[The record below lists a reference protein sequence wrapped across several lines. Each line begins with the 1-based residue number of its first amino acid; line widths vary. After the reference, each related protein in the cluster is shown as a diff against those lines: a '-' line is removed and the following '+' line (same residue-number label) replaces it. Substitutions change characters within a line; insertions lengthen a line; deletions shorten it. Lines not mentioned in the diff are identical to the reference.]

1 MKYYELITKNTLV
14 GQIPLMFNGRKLQ
27 SEVAANVVILKVGYN
42 NAVQEMKKELEEI
55 QKGLQKDG
63 YEDRSRA
70 YQEMLEVDKKVEK
83 HNSWK
88 EGDVDSEGKAIEQ
101 PKMPSAEELER
112 AEETRKTE
120 KEFLKEVEELNEV
133 YGKAYLKKLQE
144 EVNFTKGLSK
154 DDWKAIYD
162 MIGLE
167 GTIKYQYPNGIEK
180 DIEVSDFIQYVGE
193 LINE

>member
-1 MKYYELITKNTLV
+1 MKYYELITKNSLV
-14 GQIPLMFNGRKLQ
+14 GQIPLMYDGRKLN

-63 YEDRSRA
+63 YEDRARA
-70 YQEMLEVDKKVEK
+70 YQEMLEIDKKVEK

-88 EGDVDSEGKAIEQ
+88 EGEVDSEGKAIEQ

-133 YGKAYLKKLQE
+133 YSKAYIKKIQE
-144 EVNFTKGLSK
+144 ESNFSKGLSK

-167 GTIKYQYPNGIEK
+167 GTIKYQYPNGIERE
-180 DIEVSDFIQYVGE
+180 IEVSEFLQYVGE